1 MTHAIALHALH
12 VLDQPEYTA
21 DHDHHADSVQQLD
34 GPWPVDIRR
43 ESFQSKVVD
52 DPLVEDSR
60 CNHEQPEREDLD
72 HQAEDHHGLA
82 DGCQVLD
89 HQHTRGTALEDEC
102 EDVAADEELRE
113 QAHAHDGV
121 ILGAHHGRQA
131 PEHHVDRSSEECRRE
146 QGEGVLHGVRDNDGS
161 IVVSGYSSA
170 IADHFDYMRLSV
182 QLRHNPADLYL
193 VRLTE
198 RSYDERDAPLDMRF
212 P

>member
-12 VLDQPEYTA
+12 VLDQPEDTA
-21 DHDHHADSVQQLD
+21 DHDHHADNVQQLD

-60 CNHEQPEREDLD
+60 CNHEQSEREDLD

-131 PEHHVDRSSEECRRE
+131 PEHHVDRSSEECRGE